1 LVSNSTWVGSAE
13 HCPTLRHISNKL
25 TDEDFL
31 MYELCFPGAI
41 TGETEFDCPYCG
53 TQLTVT
59 VEDPM
64 GEASFQCCECT
75 GVFEVDFGK
84 GVVRYEV

>member
-1 LVSNSTWVGSAE
+1 
-13 HCPTLRHISNKL
+13 
-25 TDEDFL
+25 

-41 TGETEFDCPYCG
+41 TGETEVDCPYCG

-64 GEASFQCCECT
+64 GKQAFSVVSVQGYLRLILVRALCVMRWKAELRLLALIF
-75 GVFEVDFGK
+75 
-84 GVVRYEV
+84 VRYYRNSCLNNT

>member
-1 LVSNSTWVGSAE
+1 MSLF
-13 HCPTLRHISNKL
+13 
-25 TDEDFL
+25 EDFL

-53 TQLTVT
+53 TQLTVS

-64 GEASFQCCECT
+64 GEVSFQCCECA
-75 GVFEVDFGK
+75 GVFEVDFGE

>member
-1 LVSNSTWVGSAE
+1 MSLF
-13 HCPTLRHISNKL
+13 
-25 TDEDFL
+25 EDFL

-41 TGETEFDCPYCG
+41 TGETEVDCLYCG

-84 GVVRYEV
+84 GVVRYEVEG